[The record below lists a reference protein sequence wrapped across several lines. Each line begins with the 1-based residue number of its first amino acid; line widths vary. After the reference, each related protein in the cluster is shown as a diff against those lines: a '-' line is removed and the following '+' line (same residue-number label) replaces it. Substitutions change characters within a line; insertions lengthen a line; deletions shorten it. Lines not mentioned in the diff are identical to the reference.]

1 MDKLTLE
8 QLVEEQNILS
18 IQEIIKQ
25 KIDMSEIKLTQYLNI
40 FYSNKEYINIEFLKL
55 LLQTNI
61 DKSSPTKKG
70 FTPELVATLLGNV
83 EVTKIFIDN
92 GFDMNKK
99 VEFISYDMFN
109 DEYKRCISSF
119 GMAFENYNSQNI
131 KLLIKN
137 GADINE
143 PICKLKSIISQ
154 SEGIES
160 NALNQAIAN
169 NDTKIVEL
177 LLKNKFNKK
186 ALDFIPF
193 HSIKIP
199 CEEGNLPLL
208 KLLIEYGLNI
218 NLESRLQI
226 PPS

>member
-70 FTPELVATLLGNV
+70 FTPELLATLFGNV

-99 VEFISYDMFN
+99 VEFIT
-109 DEYKRCISSF
+109 E
-119 GMAFENYNSQNI
+119 
-131 KLLIKN
+131 
-137 GADINE
+137 
-143 PICKLKSIISQ
+143 
-154 SEGIES
+154 
-160 NALNQAIAN
+160 
-169 NDTKIVEL
+169 
-177 LLKNKFNKK
+177 
-186 ALDFIPF
+186 
-193 HSIKIP
+193 
-199 CEEGNLPLL
+199 
-208 KLLIEYGLNI
+208 
-218 NLESRLQI
+218 
-226 PPS
+226 